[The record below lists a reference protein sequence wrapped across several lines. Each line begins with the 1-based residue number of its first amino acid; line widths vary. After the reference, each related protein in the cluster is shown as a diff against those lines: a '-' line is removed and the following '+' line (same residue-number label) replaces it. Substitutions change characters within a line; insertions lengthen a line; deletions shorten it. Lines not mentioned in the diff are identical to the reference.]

1 MKILN
6 SSNSKGIII
15 LCIALIIISV
25 VFFSIIYLI
34 NKVDGENY
42 DDAIYTSIQ
51 IQTSIGLD
59 NNISNRASIRNWI
72 TVQSIITYILNI
84 ALVVFLGTVLVKM

>member
-1 MKILN
+1 MKFL
-6 SSNSKGIII
+6 NSKGIII

-34 NKVDGENY
+34 NKVDGESY
-42 DDAIYTSIQ
+42 DDALYTSIQ

-84 ALVVFLGTVLVKM
+84 ALVVFLGTILVKM